1 MMVSKENLFNFK
13 FILLIVFLVIIDT
26 LSKMTANNY
35 LLYGQSSDTF
45 LPIIDLLLIYNSGI
59 AFGIFDKGRDMM
71 SNLLLA
77 ITLIIT
83 TYIVKMVLEEN
94 IIRNKIAL
102 SFIAAGAIGNVI
114 DRMNDG
120 SVTDFLHLE
129 ILNFSF
135 FIFNLADAFIT
146 FGAILIIYFEL
157 FKKRFNE

>member
-1 MMVSKENLFNFK
+1 
-13 FILLIVFLVIIDT
+13 
-26 LSKMTANNY
+26 
-35 LLYGQSSDTF
+35 
-45 LPIIDLLLIYNSGI
+45 
-59 AFGIFDKGRDMM
+59 MM
-71 SNLLLA
+71 SNLLLV

-135 FIFNLADAFIT
+135 FIFNFADAFIT

>member
-1 MMVSKENLFNFK
+1 
-13 FILLIVFLVIIDT
+13 
-26 LSKMTANNY
+26 
-35 LLYGQSSDTF
+35 
-45 LPIIDLLLIYNSGI
+45 
-59 AFGIFDKGRDMM
+59 M
-71 SNLLLA
+71 SNLLLV

-135 FIFNLADAFIT
+135 FIFNFADAFIT

>member
-1 MMVSKENLFNFK
+1 
-13 FILLIVFLVIIDT
+13 
-26 LSKMTANNY
+26 
-35 LLYGQSSDTF
+35 
-45 LPIIDLLLIYNSGI
+45 
-59 AFGIFDKGRDMM
+59 
-71 SNLLLA
+71 
-77 ITLIIT
+77 
-83 TYIVKMVLEEN
+83 MVLEEN

-135 FIFNLADAFIT
+135 FIFNFADAFIT

>member
-1 MMVSKENLFNFK
+1 M
-13 FILLIVFLVIIDT
+13 
-26 LSKMTANNY
+26 
-35 LLYGQSSDTF
+35 
-45 LPIIDLLLIYNSGI
+45 P
-59 AFGIFDKGRDMM
+59 
-71 SNLLLA
+71 NLLLV

-83 TYIVKMVLEEN
+83 TYILKMVLEEN

-135 FIFNLADAFIT
+135 FIFNFADAFIT